1 MTAPMNPSM
10 DDLSLD
16 DLNPTVRAAAV
27 QKAAERL
34 RGPAS
39 PRAGAK
45 PRVNLH
51 CHSFYSFNAWG
62 WSPSGIAARCR
73 AAGLDAAGLVD
84 FDVLDGVDEFLD
96 AAARLGLRASAG
108 IESRVYVPEFAARVI
123 NSPGE
128 PGIAYSMGVGFPSS
142 DPGSV
147 FHPFMK
153 RLREIPEDRNRKVV
167 EAVNRYLSPVALN
180 YDRDVKPLT
189 PAGNATE
196 RHLCLAYARRAAA
209 IYTDRNALARFWS
222 SKLKHTITAA
232 DLPESP
238 ALQARIRA
246 ATMKRGGPG
255 YIAPDSGSFPTQAEF
270 WDFVRRAG
278 GLPTVAW
285 LDGSSDGESA
295 TDEWL
300 DLCAA
305 RGACAINL
313 IVDRMYTPGQ
323 ADARLQRLRAVLE
336 QARRREWP
344 VIVGTEMNSPENRFV
359 DDFETAELAPYLEDF
374 LRGARIVYAHSRF
387 QRQAGMGL
395 LSPWS
400 AQSFRSV
407 RERNDFFET
416 VGRLLE
422 PSECEP
428 IKELSPADSP
438 ADVLARLA
446 RR

>member
-1 MTAPMNPSM
+1 MTPW
-10 DDLSLD
+10 LD
-16 DLNPTVRAAAV
+16 DLPLDSGDAGDRAAAV
-27 QKAAERL
+27 QRVAERL
-34 RGPAS
+34 RDRPA
-39 PRAGAK
+39 PPAK
-45 PRVNLH
+45 APPRVNLH

-73 AAGLDAAGLVD
+73 AEGLDAAGLVD

-108 IESRVYVPEFAARVI
+108 IESRVYVPEFAARVL

-128 PGIAYSMGVGFPSS
+128 PGIAYSMGVGMPAR
-142 DPGSV
+142 DPGSG
-147 FHPFMK
+147 FHPFME
-153 RLREIPEDRNRKVV
+153 RLRLIPEDRNRKVV
-167 EAVNRYLSPVALN
+167 QAVNRHLAPVALD

-222 SKLKHTITAA
+222 SKLKHTIAAA

-238 ALQARIRA
+238 ALQARIRS
-246 ATMKRGGPG
+246 ATMKRGGIG

-285 LDGSSDGESA
+285 LDGSSEGEAA

-323 ADARLQRLRAVLE
+323 ADIRVERLHGVLE

-359 DDFETAELAPYLEDF
+359 DNFDTAEVAPYREDF
-374 LRGARIVYAHSRF
+374 LRGARIVYAHSRL

-395 LSPWS
+395 LSAW
-400 AQSFRSV
+400 ALLSFHSTL
-407 RERNDFFET
+407 ERNDFFET

-422 PSECEP
+422 PSDLEA
-428 IKELSPADSP
+428 IRTVSPAEP
-438 ADVLARLA
+438 PVEVLKRVAPR
-446 RR
+446 